1 MPDRLTEAEIEAIV
15 ARTVKQTLLTLGL
28 DCSDPMETQRD
39 FQWLRDWRKSVDSM
53 RGYGARTAV
62 SIIVAGII
70 GAVWYAITHGGK

>member
-1 MPDRLTEAEIEAIV
+1 
-15 ARTVKQTLLTLGL
+15 
-28 DCSDPMETQRD
+28 METQRD

-53 RGYGARTAV
+53 RGYGARTAI